1 MALLHWI
8 GGYGGGDVFTWE
20 ISNNNVFSVVF
31 DVFGFVFGTAEPIRR
46 GHESRILQR
55 YLNGADLVRYT
66 CATSSGSFVTEDTDQ
81 PTFGWKTWR
90 RRIIGVSC
98 T

>member
-20 ISNNNVFSVVF
+20 INNNNVFSVVF
-31 DVFGFVFGTAEPIRR
+31 DVFGFVFGTTEPIRR

-66 CATSSGSFVTEDTDQ
+66 CATSSGSFVTEE
-81 PTFGWKTWR
+81 
-90 RRIIGVSC
+90 
-98 T
+98 